1 MAQRHIFPL
10 YLLSTLGAWAL
21 ISPYAPALADDS
33 EGVPE
38 QAGFLSLTVENDV
51 FFGGTDRH
59 FTSGIRFDWVPKNKH
74 KVFGLVP
81 LMERVLG
88 APSSPRSG
96 QGKSRMYFSLGQNIL
111 TPDDITD
118 PEIIPGDRP
127 FAGWLYLSTGVVAK
141 QATYTERLELT
152 LGIIGPASL
161 AGDFQR
167 TWHDWFDFRTP
178 RGWRNQLKNEPG
190 LIVYYERQW
199 RLGLGKAGKL
209 SAELLPHMGASLGN
223 VLTYAS
229 TGVSLRYGQNMP
241 DDSGPPRIRPGLPGG
256 AGFNLTEGAE
266 YGWYIFASAEG
277 RAVARN
283 IFLDGS
289 TFRKSHS
296 VPKKHF
302 VGDLN
307 VGFAM
312 VLRDGSGFLPPM
324 RISYTYMWRSREFH
338 GQDGIDRLGS
348 LSLTFR
354 L

>member
-1 MAQRHIFPL
+1 MARRRIFPPFL
-10 YLLSTLGAWAL
+10 VFILAVFPCARASADEDTA
-21 ISPYAPALADDS
+21 AP
-33 EGVPE
+33 EP
-38 QAGFLSLTVENDV
+38 AGFLSVTVENDT

-59 FTSGIRFDWVPKNKH
+59 FTSGIRFDWVPKTKRG
-74 KVFGLVP
+74 VFGLVP
-81 LMERVLG
+81 LMEDILG
-88 APSSPRSG
+88 APDDP
-96 QGKSRMYFSLGQNIL
+96 GKSRMYFSLGQNMF

-118 PEIIPGDRP
+118 PEIIPDDRP
-127 FAGWLYLSTGVVAK
+127 FAGWLYLSTGLVAK
-141 QATYTERLELT
+141 QDGYTERLELT
-152 LGIIGPASL
+152 LGVIGPASL
-161 AGDFQR
+161 AGGLQR
-167 TWHDWFDFRTP
+167 RWHDWFDFRTP

-199 RLGLGKAGKL
+199 RARLGTAGKL
-209 SAELLPHMGASLGN
+209 SAEILPHLGASLGN

-229 TGVSLRYGQNMP
+229 AGLSLRYGQNMP
-241 DDSGPPRIRPGLPGG
+241 DDSGPPRVRPGLPGG
-256 AGFNLTEGAE
+256 AGFNLRDDAE
-266 YGWYIFASAEG
+266 FGWYIFASTEG

-289 TFRKSHS
+289 SFRKSHS

-307 VGFAM
+307 VGFAV

-348 LSLTFR
+348 VSLTLR

>member
-1 MAQRHIFPL
+1 MVQRHIFPL
-10 YLLSTLGAWAL
+10 FLMSILAL
-21 ISPYAPALADDS
+21 WPSRPATADD
-33 EGVPE
+33 GPPLPE

-59 FTSGIRFDWVPKNKH
+59 FTSGIRFDWVPKK
-74 KVFGLVP
+74 KRRVFGLVP
-81 LMERVLG
+81 LIERVLG
-88 APSSPRSG
+88 VPEEGGPNQKR
-96 QGKSRMYFSLGQNIL
+96 SRMYFSLGQNIF
-111 TPDDITD
+111 TPDDITV
-118 PEIIPGDRP
+118 PEIIPDDRP

-141 QATYTERLELT
+141 QDGYSERLELT
-152 LGIIGPASL
+152 LGVIGPASL

-167 TWHDWFDFRTP
+167 TWHDWFNFRTP

-190 LIVYYERQW
+190 LMIYYERQW
-199 RLGLGKAGKL
+199 RLGLGRARKL
-209 SAELLPHMGASLGN
+209 SAELLPHVGISAGN

-229 TGVSLRYGQNMP
+229 TGLSLRYGQNMP

-266 YGWYIFASAEG
+266 YGWYIFASLEG

-283 IFLDGS
+283 VFLDGS

-307 VGFAM
+307 LGFAV

-324 RISYTYMWRSREFH
+324 RISYTHMWRSREFH
-338 GQDGIDRLGS
+338 GQENIDRLGS